1 MDSHS
6 NTLAYYLGH
15 FVQEIC
21 PNSSE
26 HRITLNSNLT
36 SQVTVLMT
44 ERQGKEIRVSGM
56 SNPLLLGTLQHITPS
71 VSYTKV

>member
-21 PNSSE
+21 SNSSE

-44 ERQGKEIRVSGM
+44 E
-56 SNPLLLGTLQHITPS
+56 
-71 VSYTKV
+71 